1 MTMDISSIASS
12 FSKSDRRNQTDVFNR
27 AEFEEFIAALKESID
42 AAASAPDLNRAYLVA
57 IDTIRSRLLSG
68 KRLSCKMV
76 RCRLIRRCQKTF
88 VNQQSSHLPFAG
100 HGHRFS
106 FPRSA

>member
-12 FSKSDRRNQTDVFNR
+12 FSKSDRGNQIDVFNR

-42 AAASAPDLNRAYLVA
+42 AATSAPDLNRAYLAA

-76 RCRLIRRCQKTF
+76 RY
-88 VNQQSSHLPFAG
+88 
-100 HGHRFS
+100 
-106 FPRSA
+106 